1 MIFNRFLLLAGV
13 FLALSGTLAPIAA
26 VALKGT
32 GLPLPR
38 FISLRADEVNMRA
51 GPGMQYPVEWV
62 FRRKRLPVEVIAE
75 FNTWRK
81 IRDWQGTQGWVHQ
94 SVLEKRRTII
104 VTKAVRTLR
113 RRADSKSPSVARA
126 EPGVI
131 GSLIECPGNSGWCRV
146 EIDGFEGWLRKVEFW
161 GVHKK
166 EVVE

>member
-1 MIFNRFLLLAGV
+1 MIFNRFFLISGV
-13 FLALSGTLAPIAA
+13 FLILFGTLAPLSA

-38 FISLRADEVNMRA
+38 FISLRADEVNMRT

-62 FRRKRLPVEVIAE
+62 FHKKRLPVEVIAE

-94 SVLEKRRTII
+94 SVLGNRRTII
-104 VTKAVRTLR
+104 ITKTVRTLR
-113 RRADSKSPSVARA
+113 RKADSKSTSVARA
-126 EPGVI
+126 EPGVV
-131 GSLIECPGNSGWCRV
+131 GTLIECPGGSGWCRV

-161 GVHKK
+161 GVNKK
-166 EVVE
+166 EVVD